1 MKSRGAVR
9 RQATHTPRS
18 ACVVTVAMGHRRIT
32 NVRNPRIP
40 PLKGHDVTVELTDEQ
55 FGIVARAL
63 VVIAAG
69 KKVKADGRITEERKD
84 VLINRAREA
93 ASALKLNYLGDGSGR
108 SSFPQEIGLDRLLPK
123 QITPKRI
130 CG

>member
-1 MKSRGAVR
+1 MA
-9 RQATHTPRS
+9 
-18 ACVVTVAMGHRRIT
+18 
-32 NVRNPRIP
+32 
-40 PLKGHDVTVELTDEQ
+40 VELTDEQ

-93 ASALKLNYLGDGSGR
+93 ASALKLNYLGDGSGT